1 MENNTSQLTELIA
14 YIDGVRQK
22 MEGVI
27 SETNPAQE
35 ICPGW
40 RIKEIIGHIT
50 AWEIVIHKA
59 IRNFTAGDPP
69 YFLEEQDFDRFNQET
84 VEFREEWPLEQVLTE
99 WKEIRGELRAAIQ
112 RLDPD
117 SLDVE
122 LVLPWGSERTLA
134 ELIEILG
141 EHESEHMEN
150 IIKVTS

>member
-1 MENNTSQLTELIA
+1 MENNTSQLTDLVA
-14 YIDGVRQK
+14 YIDGVRQE

-27 SETNPAQE
+27 SKTNPGKE

-40 RIKEIIGHIT
+40 TTKEIISHIS

-59 IRNFTAGDPP
+59 IKAFTAGDPP
-69 YFLEEQDFDRFNQET
+69 YFLREQDFDRFNQEA
-84 VEFREEWPLEQVLTE
+84 VDFRADWSLEKVLQE
-99 WKEIRGELRAAIQ
+99 WKEVRGELRATIQ
-112 RLDPD
+112 ELDPD
-117 SLDVE
+117 LLGEE

>member
-1 MENNTSQLTELIA
+1 MENNNSQLTELTA

-27 SETNPAQE
+27 SQTDPAKE

-40 RIKEIIGHIT
+40 TTKQIIAHIT

-59 IRNFTAGDPP
+59 IQAFSAGDPP
-69 YFLEEQDFDRFNQET
+69 YFLREQDFDRFNQSA
-84 VEFREEWPLEQVLTE
+84 VDLRADWSREEVLQE
-99 WKEIRGELRAAIQ
+99 WKKVRSDLRAMIQ
-112 RLDPD
+112 DLDPGR
-117 SLDVE
+117 LEEE